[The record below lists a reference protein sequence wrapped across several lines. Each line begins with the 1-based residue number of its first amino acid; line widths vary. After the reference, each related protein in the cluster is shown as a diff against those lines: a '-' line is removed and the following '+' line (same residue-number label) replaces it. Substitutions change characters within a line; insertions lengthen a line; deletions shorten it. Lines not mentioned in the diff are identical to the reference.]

1 MSFVR
6 SPYKRASSDKRRV
19 ELTGRRVKGN
29 SETLASAMTSKT
41 KLQLRDLM
49 PQDVA
54 GIWQE
59 RADFL
64 MKKKISFMRQR
75 WTTSNTWNVDQNP
88 FFPLNK
94 FDKSVI
100 VAEQTPIWPLSHWA
114 LDQPWPCH
122 MGQMVVLQ
130 AIRMMFPHVSCLI
143 RIASNE
149 DSGDTSILKGPP
161 FPPKSWKSKIGA
173 SKMCF
178 LSHFPP
184 RPWSWE
190 KGRYSF

>member
-75 WTTSNTWNVDQNP
+75 
-88 FFPLNK
+88 
-94 FDKSVI
+94 
-100 VAEQTPIWPLSHWA
+100 
-114 LDQPWPCH
+114 
-122 MGQMVVLQ
+122 
-130 AIRMMFPHVSCLI
+130 
-143 RIASNE
+143 
-149 DSGDTSILKGPP
+149 
-161 FPPKSWKSKIGA
+161 
-173 SKMCF
+173 
-178 LSHFPP
+178 
-184 RPWSWE
+184 
-190 KGRYSF
+190 